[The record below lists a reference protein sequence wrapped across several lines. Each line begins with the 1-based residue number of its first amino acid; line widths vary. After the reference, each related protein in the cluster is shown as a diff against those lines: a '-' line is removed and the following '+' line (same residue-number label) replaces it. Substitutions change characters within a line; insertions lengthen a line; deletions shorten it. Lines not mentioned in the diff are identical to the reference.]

1 MAWLVD
7 LGKNG
12 LSRSGENFNW
22 YLLAGAILVFGLWE
36 AFLPRRIIQSPLPL
50 RLGSHLTLF
59 LLAFGLSL
67 IVLPSPIFA
76 FALAMEKTRW
86 GLWVATRIPWYVR
99 FFASLLILDFVY
111 YAVHIAFH
119 SFGPLW
125 RVHSIHHSD
134 VDFDLTTG
142 FRAHPLEPLM
152 RTAAQFAVVA
162 VVAAPAPAILVYS
175 WVSVAHSL
183 FAHLNVTLPRRLD
196 RVLHFAIVTPQFHEV
211 HHSIDLAEQK
221 SNYGE
226 IFPWWDR
233 LFGTAN
239 EPPRDGASLRF
250 GLDKWQSKPRLN
262 PVRILVSPFVPAS
275 RAE

>member
-1 MAWLVD
+1 MAWLIS
-7 LGKNG
+7 LGQNG
-12 LSRSGENFNW
+12 NFDW
-22 YLLAGAILVFGLWE
+22 YLLAGAILVLGLWE
-36 AFLPRRIIQSPLPL
+36 AFLPRRIIQSPLPV

-67 IVLPSPIFA
+67 IVLPLPIFA
-76 FALAMEKTRW
+76 FAMAMEKTEW
-86 GLWVATRIPWYVR
+86 GLWVAAHIPWYIR

-142 FRAHPLEPLM
+142 LRSHPLEPLL
-152 RTAAQFAVVA
+152 RCAAQFAVIA
-162 VVAAPAPAILVYS
+162 VVAAPAAVVLFYS
-175 WVSVAHSL
+175 WLSVAHSL
-183 FAHLNVTLPRRLD
+183 FAHLNVTLPRKLD
-196 RVLHFAIVTPQFHEV
+196 QILRFAIITPQFHEL
-211 HHSIDLAEQK
+211 HHSIRLAEQK

-239 EPPRDGASLRF
+239 EWPTQGTSLRF
-250 GLDKWQSKPRLN
+250 GLDESQSKPTLN
-262 PVRILVSPFVPAS
+262 PMRILVNPFVPES